1 MKTAAERK
9 SAERNRKK
17 EQGLRRLEIW
27 VSDEEAKQIQ
37 VMLKKLRA

>member
-9 SAERNRKK
+9 SAERDRKK

-27 VSDEEAKQIQ
+27 VTDEEAKQIQ
-37 VMLKKLRA
+37 GMLKKLRA

>member
-9 SAERNRKK
+9 SAERDRKK

-27 VSDEEAKQIQ
+27 ETDEEAKQIQ
-37 VMLKKLRA
+37 AMLKKLRA

>member
-1 MKTAAERK
+1 MRTAAERK
-9 SAERNRKK
+9 SAERDRKK

-27 VSDEEAKQIQ
+27 VTDEEAKQIH

>member
-9 SAERNRKK
+9 SAERDRKK

-27 VSDEEAKQIQ
+27 VIDEEAKQIQ

>member
-17 EQGLRRLEIW
+17 EQGLIRLEIW
-27 VSDEEAKQIQ
+27 VTDEEAKQIQ

>member
-9 SAERNRKK
+9 SAERDRKK

-27 VSDEEAKQIQ
+27 VTDEEAKQIQ
-37 VMLKKLRA
+37 AMLKKLRA